1 MRTLISIICVI
12 TIFAGVALAGGK
24 QQNPK
29 TVTITLTVEQVDV
42 VLSGLGKLPYDQ
54 SAAVIQAIYNQAN
67 RQLYPPPT
75 ETKADSS
82 AKKVTPKKN

>member
-1 MRTLISIICVI
+1 MRFIILV
-12 TIFAGVALAGGK
+12 TIIFLASAFAGT

-54 SAAVIQAIYNQAN
+54 SAAVIQTIYSQAN
-67 RQLYPPPT
+67 RQLYPPAQP
-75 ETKADSS
+75 EKKADST
-82 AKKVTPKKN
+82 KPKKN